1 MKLGKREREGTRAR
15 QIGIDRRGTEVDVG
29 AHLPKSWTVQKEK
42 GTTSMYFDSSFILCS
57 PQHEP
62 NQLKIIPGTTAPACL
77 WHVINFF
84 FFFPLPS
91 SPLPLLPLLLLLLL
105 ILYHPPTLVFSILF
119 SSSLFLLVFSL
130 GSVLSLSHTI
140 LLLFILPVFFFLPAF
155 IYSIIFFF
163 FSCLVPLSW

>member
-42 GTTSMYFDSSFILCS
+42 GTSSMYFDSSFILCS

-130 GSVLSLSHTI
+130 GSVLSLSLI
-140 LLLFILPVFFFLPAF
+140 LSYSFSFCPFSSSCQLLYTV
-155 IYSIIFFF
+155 
-163 FSCLVPLSW
+163 